1 MSTIQA
7 GLHVRR
13 KRKHKPRVNRDD
25 ASTSARSFFL
35 CLCLRRPGSY
45 VHGLCMR
52 LRRTCKPAS
61 NDRPTTNRQPTKNER
76 VDEKSISGQSRTT
89 TNRPTTDWP
98 ATEWRS
104 PTKDRSRSDQGPN
117 RLWVSLIFFPNRA
130 RPKAPRGVWPEWRRS
145 EIEHRAESR
154 QLTGQLL
161 NDDQETENRCKA
173 TRDGPPIER
182 QSNKTQRLDRM
193 SIDKRP
199 KADEKSIGV
208 RSGTGH
214 LSIDRRIRGSGSIEY
229 RSINDRKPMISRSE
243 WDQGRTT

>member
-1 MSTIQA
+1 MAYACACVVRVNQPATTDRRPTANQQKMNESTKSRSVGNQEQPPTDRPPTDQP
-7 GLHVRR
+7 LNDDHRR
-13 KRKHKPRVNRDD
+13 KIDRGAIRDPID
-25 ASTSARSFFL
+25 
-35 CLCLRRPGSY
+35 
-45 VHGLCMR
+45 
-52 LRRTCKPAS
+52 
-61 NDRPTTNRQPTKNER
+61 
-76 VDEKSISGQSRTT
+76 
-89 TNRPTTDWP
+89 
-98 ATEWRS
+98 
-104 PTKDRSRSDQGPN
+104 
-117 RLWVSLIFFPNRA
+117 WVSLIFFPNRA

-161 NDDQETENRCKA
+161 NDDRETENRCKA